1 MMKKNQFDYRFEI
14 SFSMTTM
21 QTAKN
26 IIVIYIVASNKTA
39 TLIILPAYAWHKLYP
54 SAQMHTYDV

>member
-1 MMKKNQFDYRFEI
+1 
-14 SFSMTTM
+14 MTTM